1 MAKRL
6 FDMAAAIIG
15 LLLLS
20 PVFLLAFVGIK
31 ATSSGPA
38 IYRARRMGQHGVVFV
53 MHKFRT
59 MHVANQPAS
68 VITGVADKRVFGFG
82 RLLRATKIDE
92 LPQLYD
98 VLTGTMS
105 IVGPRPEDPKIVEQH
120 YNQLARETL
129 NVASGLASPGSIYNY
144 THGHLYLRDADPEG
158 SYVRELLPMKLA
170 LELVY
175 LRRQSFTG
183 DLHVIARTA
192 ITIVR
197 IALGQRLFAEPPEMA
212 EARQLESMLRR

>member
-59 MHVANQPAS
+59 MHVANQQAS

-129 NVASGLASPGSIYNY
+129 NVAPGLASPGSIYNY

-158 SYVRELLPMKLA
+158 SYVRQLLPMKLA

-197 IALGQRLFAEPPEMA
+197 IALGQRRFAEPPEMA
-212 EARQLESMLRR
+212 EAQQLESMLRR

>member
-129 NVASGLASPGSIYNY
+129 NVAPGLASPGSIYNY

-158 SYVRELLPMKLA
+158 SYVRQLLPMKLA

-183 DLHVIARTA
+183 DLLVIARTA

>member
-59 MHVANQPAS
+59 MHVANQQAS

-129 NVASGLASPGSIYNY
+129 NVAPGLASPGSIYNY

-158 SYVRELLPMKLA
+158 SYVRQLLPMKLA

-183 DLHVIARTA
+183 DLLVIARTA

>member
-20 PVFLLAFVGIK
+20 PVFLLAFLGIK

-59 MHVANQPAS
+59 MHVANQQAS

-129 NVASGLASPGSIYNY
+129 NVAPGLASPGSIYNY

-158 SYVRELLPMKLA
+158 SYVRQLLPMKLA

-183 DLHVIARTA
+183 DLLVIARTA

>member
-20 PVFLLAFVGIK
+20 PDFLLAFVGIK

-129 NVASGLASPGSIYNY
+129 NVAPGLASPGSIYNY

-158 SYVRELLPMKLA
+158 SYVRQLLPMKLA

>member
-183 DLHVIARTA
+183 DLLVIARTA

>member
-92 LPQLYD
+92 LPQLYN

-129 NVASGLASPGSIYNY
+129 NVAPGLASPGSIYNY

-158 SYVRELLPMKLA
+158 SYVRQLLPMKLA

>member
-38 IYRARRMGQHGVVFV
+38 IYRARRMGQHGIVFV

-129 NVASGLASPGSIYNY
+129 NVAPGLASPGSIYNY

-158 SYVRELLPMKLA
+158 SYVRQLLPMKLA

-183 DLHVIARTA
+183 DLLVIARTA

>member
-59 MHVANQPAS
+59 MHVGNQPAS

-129 NVASGLASPGSIYNY
+129 NVAPGLASPGSIYNY

-158 SYVRELLPMKLA
+158 SYVRQLLPMKLA

-183 DLHVIARTA
+183 DLLVIARTA

>member
-59 MHVANQPAS
+59 MHVANQQAS

-105 IVGPRPEDPKIVEQH
+105 IVGPRPEDPKIVEHH

-129 NVASGLASPGSIYNY
+129 NVAPGLASPGSIYNY

-158 SYVRELLPMKLA
+158 SYVRQLLPMKLA

-183 DLHVIARTA
+183 DLLVIARTA

>member
-129 NVASGLASPGSIYNY
+129 NVAPGLASPGSIYNY

-158 SYVRELLPMKLA
+158 SYVRQLLPMKLA

>member
-59 MHVANQPAS
+59 MHVANQQAS

-129 NVASGLASPGSIYNY
+129 NVAPGLASPGSIYNY

-158 SYVRELLPMKLA
+158 SYVRQLLPMKLA

-175 LRRQSFTG
+175 LRRQSFTS

-197 IALGQRLFAEPPEMA
+197 IALGQRRFAEPPEMA
-212 EARQLESMLRR
+212 EAQQLESMLRR

>member
-38 IYRARRMGQHGVVFV
+38 IYRARRMGQHGIVFV

-129 NVASGLASPGSIYNY
+129 NVAPGLASPGSIYNY

-158 SYVRELLPMKLA
+158 SYVRQLLPMKLA

-183 DLHVIARTA
+183 DLLVIARTA

-197 IALGQRLFAEPPEMA
+197 IALGQRLFAEPPETA

>member
-38 IYRARRMGQHGVVFV
+38 IYRARRTGQHGIVFV
-53 MHKFRT
+53 MRKFRT
-59 MHVANQPAS
+59 MHVANQQTS

-129 NVASGLASPGSIYNY
+129 NVAPGLASPGSIYNY

-158 SYVRELLPMKLA
+158 SYVRQLLPMKLA

-197 IALGQRLFAEPPEMA
+197 IALGQRRFAEPPEMA

>member
-129 NVASGLASPGSIYNY
+129 NVAPGLASPGSIYNY
-144 THGHLYLRDADPEG
+144 THGHLYLRDADPER
-158 SYVRELLPMKLA
+158 SYVRQLLPMKLA

-197 IALGQRLFAEPPEMA
+197 ISLGQRLFAEPPEMA

>member
-38 IYRARRMGQHGVVFV
+38 IYRARRTGQHGVVFV

-59 MHVANQPAS
+59 MHVANQQAS
-68 VITGVADKRVFGFG
+68 VITGVTDKRVFGFG

>member
-59 MHVANQPAS
+59 MHVANQQAS

-129 NVASGLASPGSIYNY
+129 NVAPGLASPGSIYNY

-158 SYVRELLPMKLA
+158 SYVRQLLPVKLA

-183 DLHVIARTA
+183 DLLVIARTA

>member
-158 SYVRELLPMKLA
+158 SYVRQLLPMKLA

-183 DLHVIARTA
+183 DLLVIARTA